1 MSTLYFAAC
10 LLILGG
16 VWIATMVAL
25 FLLLRW
31 GRDE

>member
-10 LLILGG
+10 LLILCG
-16 VWIATMVAL
+16 VWIAAGVAL

-31 GRDE
+31 GRDG